1 MPKKKTDRAPRPE
14 SLLVELLTE
23 ELPPK
28 SLKRMS
34 EAFANGVFEGLKE
47 EHFLDAH
54 SKIEPFA
61 SPRRL
66 AVHISGVDA
75 KQPDRTV
82 ERKGLSVQMGL
93 DVYGQPTQAL
103 LGFARSC
110 GVDVSKLERRKDE
123 KSEYF
128 VYRTKQ
134 RGEPLANRL
143 SMIVETSLKK
153 LPVTKLMRWGSG
165 GEQFVRLAHGVIV
178 LHDSNLVPASV
189 VMLISVYE
197 IFGLV
202 CM

>member
-1 MPKKKTDRAPRPE
+1 MPKKKPDRAPRPE

-47 EHFLDAH
+47 KYFLDAH
-54 SKIEPFA
+54 NKIEPFA

-66 AVHISGVDA
+66 AVRISGVDA

-93 DVYGQPTQAL
+93 DVYGQPTRAL
-103 LGFARSC
+103 LGFARPC
-110 GVDVSKLERRKDE
+110 GVNVSKLERRKDE

-128 VYRTKQ
+128 VYQAKQGASAKTK
-134 RGEPLANRL
+134 
-143 SMIVETSLKK
+143 
-153 LPVTKLMRWGSG
+153 RWIWWMKS
-165 GEQFVRLAHGVIV
+165 
-178 LHDSNLVPASV
+178 PASSRGHTLV
-189 VMLISVYE
+189 SVSS
-197 IFGLV
+197 IPRSSI
-202 CM
+202 CRASA